1 MGAAT
6 YTTTATLRS
15 VQPVLRHRADSKADR
30 RTRATF
36 APDHQTYIQGIDGCT
51 SILQDYDRECE
62 SEIDSKMDFTLFTM
76 TKYDI
81 QKKASNTTTKRH
93 AYNTQG
99 KIM

>member
-1 MGAAT
+1 MGTAT

-62 SEIDSKMDFTLFTM
+62 CECDSKMDFMLFTM

-81 QKKASNTTTKRH
+81 QKKRH
-93 AYNTQG
+93 QTPHRNAMRIRPRG
-99 KIM
+99 K